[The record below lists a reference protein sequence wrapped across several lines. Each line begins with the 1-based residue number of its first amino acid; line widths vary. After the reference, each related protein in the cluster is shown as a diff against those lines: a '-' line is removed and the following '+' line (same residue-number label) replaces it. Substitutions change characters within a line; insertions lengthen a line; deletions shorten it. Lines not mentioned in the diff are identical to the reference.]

1 VVEWVVEKVALAG
14 PENYPLLTKTNYNNW
29 ALLMKIKLEAR
40 LLWAAVILG
49 DVDF

>member
-1 VVEWVVEKVALAG
+1 MVEWVVEKVALAG
-14 PENYPLLTKTNYNNW
+14 SVNYLFLTKTNYNNW
-29 ALLMKIKLEAR
+29 ALLMKIKLEAW